1 MLKNIKKYIPRRKY
15 RERSQNE
22 RRKKLGFLEKKQ
34 DYKLRAED
42 YHAKEKK
49 YKNLKEAAR
58 TRNPDEFYHKM
69 IKAKIID
76 GEHVQFP
83 DDKTLEQKIVTNT
96 QFINLVNFKK
106 SQLEKEAEKLKYR
119 LQLNKNIF
127 EGGNKSTHTL
137 YYEDEDEYF
146 EEKRKEK
153 ELLNKKR
160 KRGKIKEK
168 NNDVNNNGDN
178 YNNVDK
184 ENDGEIY
191 DDINNENKVLTPE
204 NKQLINTYKQRKKHI
219 KQLEQ
224 ISQGLQEQKEL
235 LKPSKKKKIKD
246 GLFKYFMERKK

>member
-15 RERSQNE
+15 RERGQIE
-22 RRKKLGFLEKKQ
+22 RRKRLGFLEKKQ
-34 DYKLRAED
+34 DYKIRAED
-42 YHAKEKK
+42 YHEKEKK

-83 DDKTLEQKIVTNT
+83 DDKNLEQKLVTNT

-106 SQLEKEAEKLKYR
+106 SQLEKEAEKMKVR

-127 EGGNKSTHTL
+127 EGGDKSIHTL
-137 YYEDEDEYF
+137 YYEDEDEF
-146 EEKRKEK
+146 LEEQKKEK
-153 ELLNKKR
+153 ENEFLNKKR
-160 KRGKIKEK
+160 NLDNKE
-168 NNDVNNNGDN
+168 
-178 YNNVDK
+178 
-184 ENDGEIY
+184 ENDEIEE
-191 DDINNENKVLTPE
+191 DKKLTPE

-246 GLFKYFMERKK
+246 GLFKYFIERKK

>member
-15 RERSQNE
+15 RERGQLE
-22 RRKKLGFLEKKQ
+22 HRKRLGFLEKKK
-34 DYKLRAED
+34 DYKIRAED
-42 YHAKEKK
+42 YHEKEKK

-83 DDKTLEQKIVTNT
+83 DDKNLEQKLVTNT

-106 SQLEKEAEKLKYR
+106 SQLEKEAEKMKVR

-127 EGGNKSTHTL
+127 EGGNKSKHTL
-137 YYEDEDEYF
+137 YYEDEDEF
-146 EEKRKEK
+146 LEEQQKEK
-153 ELLNKKR
+153 EQEFLNKKR
-160 KRGKIKEK
+160 NLNKE
-168 NNDVNNNGDN
+168 VDN
-178 YNNVDK
+178 
-184 ENDGEIY
+184 EIREGEQ
-191 DDINNENKVLTPE
+191 KLTPE

-235 LKPSKKKKIKD
+235 LKGGKKKKI
-246 GLFKYFMERKK
+246 GNGIYKYFMERKK

>member
-15 RERSQNE
+15 RERSQNI

-34 DYKLRAED
+34 DYKIRAED
-42 YHAKEKK
+42 YHNKEKK

-106 SQLEKEAEKLKYR
+106 SQLENEAEKMKNR
-119 LQLNKNIF
+119 LQLNKDIF
-127 EGGNKSTHTL
+127 EQGDKSIHTI
-137 YYEDEDEYF
+137 YYDDEDEYF
-146 EEKRKEK
+146 EELKKEK
-153 ELLNKKR
+153 EEEKKNILLNKKR
-160 KRGKIKEK
+160 NLNKEEDD
-168 NNDVNNNGDN
+168 NN
-178 YNNVDK
+178 K
-184 ENDGEIY
+184 E
-191 DDINNENKVLTPE
+191 LSAE
-204 NKQLINTYKQRKKHI
+204 NKQLINIYKQRKKHI

-235 LKPSKKKKIKD
+235 LKPGKKKKI
-246 GLFKYFMERKK
+246 GNGVYKYFMERKK

>member
-15 RERSQNE
+15 RERGQIE
-22 RRKKLGFLEKKQ
+22 RRKRLGFLEKKK
-34 DYKLRAED
+34 DYKIRAED
-42 YHAKEKK
+42 YHEKEKK

-83 DDKTLEQKIVTNT
+83 DDKNLEQKLVTNT

-106 SQLEKEAEKLKYR
+106 SQLEKEAEKMKAR

-127 EGGNKSTHTL
+127 EGGNKNIHTL
-137 YYEDEDEYF
+137 YYEDEDEF
-146 EEKRKEK
+146 LEEQKREK
-153 ELLNKKR
+153 ENEFLNKKR
-160 KRGKIKEK
+160 
-168 NNDVNNNGDN
+168 NLDN
-178 YNNVDK
+178 EEIS
-184 ENDGEIY
+184 ENDEDKI
-191 DDINNENKVLTPE
+191 LTPE

-224 ISQGLQEQKEL
+224 ISQ
-235 LKPSKKKKIKD
+235 
-246 GLFKYFMERKK
+246 

>member
-15 RERSQNE
+15 RERGQNE
-22 RRKKLGFLEKKQ
+22 RRKKLGFLEKKK
-34 DYKLRAED
+34 DYKIRAED
-42 YHAKEKK
+42 YHEKEKK

-83 DDKTLEQKIVTNT
+83 DDKNLEQKLVTNT

-106 SQLEKEAEKLKYR
+106 SQLEKEAEKMKIR
-119 LQLNKNIF
+119 LQLNKDVF
-127 EGGNKSTHTL
+127 EEGNKSTHTF
-137 YYEDEDEYF
+137 YYEDEDEYL
-146 EEKRKEK
+146 EEQQKEK
-153 ELLNKKR
+153 ENELLNKKR
-160 KRGKIKEK
+160 NLSIDKNDEEQENEK
-168 NNDVNNNGDN
+168 
-178 YNNVDK
+178 K
-184 ENDGEIY
+184 
-191 DDINNENKVLTPE
+191 LTPE

-235 LKPSKKKKIKD
+235 LKGGKKKKIGD
-246 GLFKYFMERKK
+246 GVYKYFMERKK

>member
-15 RERSQNE
+15 RERGQNE
-22 RRKKLGFLEKKQ
+22 RRKKLGFLEKKK
-34 DYKLRAED
+34 DYKIRAED
-42 YHAKEKK
+42 YHEKEKK

-83 DDKTLEQKIVTNT
+83 DDKNLEQKLVTNT

-106 SQLEKEAEKLKYR
+106 SQLEKEAEKMKIR
-119 LQLNKNIF
+119 LQLNKDVF
-127 EGGNKSTHTL
+127 EEGNKSAHTF
-137 YYEDEDEYF
+137 YYEDEDEYL
-146 EEKRKEK
+146 EEQQKEK
-153 ELLNKKR
+153 ENELLNKKR
-160 KRGKIKEK
+160 NLSIDKSDEEQENEK
-168 NNDVNNNGDN
+168 
-178 YNNVDK
+178 K
-184 ENDGEIY
+184 
-191 DDINNENKVLTPE
+191 LTPE

-235 LKPSKKKKIKD
+235 LKGGKKKKI
-246 GLFKYFMERKK
+246 GEGVYKYFMERKK

>member
-15 RERSQNE
+15 RERGQTE

-34 DYKLRAED
+34 DYKIRAED

-83 DDKTLEQKIVTNT
+83 EDKNLEQKLVTNT

-106 SQLEKEAEKLKYR
+106 SQLEKEAEKMKIR
-119 LQLNKNIF
+119 LQLNKDIF
-127 EGGNKSTHTL
+127 EGGNKSIHTL
-137 YYEDEDEYF
+137 YYDDEDEYF
-146 EEKRKEK
+146 EEQKKEK
-153 ELLNKKR
+153 ENEFLNKKR
-160 KRGKIKEK
+160 KNDEKEQDD
-168 NNDVNNNGDN
+168 NND
-178 YNNVDK
+178 K
-184 ENDGEIY
+184 KI
-191 DDINNENKVLTPE
+191 TPE

-219 KQLEQ
+219 NQLEQ
-224 ISQGLQEQKEL
+224 ISNGLQEQKEL
-235 LKPSKKKKIKD
+235 LKGGKKKKIGD
-246 GLFKYFMERKK
+246 GVYKYFMERKK

>member
-15 RERSQNE
+15 RERGQIE
-22 RRKKLGFLEKKQ
+22 RRKRLGFLEKKQ
-34 DYKLRAED
+34 DYKIRAED
-42 YHAKEKK
+42 YHEKEKK

-83 DDKTLEQKIVTNT
+83 DDKNLEQKLVTNT

-106 SQLEKEAEKLKYR
+106 SQLEKEAEKMKVR

-127 EGGNKSTHTL
+127 EGGDKSIHTL
-137 YYEDEDEYF
+137 YYEDEDEF
-146 EEKRKEK
+146 LEEQKKEK
-153 ELLNKKR
+153 EFLNKKR
-160 KRGKIKEK
+160 NLDNKE
-168 NNDVNNNGDN
+168 
-178 YNNVDK
+178 
-184 ENDGEIY
+184 ENDEIEE
-191 DDINNENKVLTPE
+191 DKKLTPE
-204 NKQLINTYKQRKKHI
+204 NKQLINTFKQRKKHI

-235 LKPSKKKKIKD
+235 LKGGKKKKIGD
-246 GLFKYFMERKK
+246 GVYKYFMERKK

>member
-15 RERSQNE
+15 RERGQLE
-22 RRKKLGFLEKKQ
+22 HRKKLGFLEKKK
-34 DYKLRAED
+34 DYKIRAED
-42 YHAKEKK
+42 YHEKEKK

-83 DDKTLEQKIVTNT
+83 DDKNLEQKLVTNT

-106 SQLEKEAEKLKYR
+106 SQLENEAEKMKVR

-127 EGGNKSTHTL
+127 EGGNNSKHTL
-137 YYEDEDEYF
+137 YYEDEDEF
-146 EEKRKEK
+146 LEEIKKEK
-153 ELLNKKR
+153 EKEFLNKKR
-160 KRGKIKEK
+160 NLNKKE
-168 NNDVNNNGDN
+168 
-178 YNNVDK
+178 
-184 ENDGEIY
+184 ESEI
-191 DDINNENKVLTPE
+191 NEEEQKLTPE

-235 LKPSKKKKIKD
+235 LKGGKKKKI
-246 GLFKYFMERKK
+246 GNGVYKYFMERKK

>member
-178 YNNVDK
+178 NNDVD
-184 ENDGEIY
+184 EESDGEIY

-204 NKQLINTYKQRKKHI
+204 NKQLINTYKQRKK
-219 KQLEQ
+219 Q
-224 ISQGLQEQKEL
+224 
-235 LKPSKKKKIKD
+235 
-246 GLFKYFMERKK
+246 YFFI

>member
-15 RERSQNE
+15 RERGQIE
-22 RRKKLGFLEKKQ
+22 RRKKLGFLEKKK
-34 DYKLRAED
+34 DYKIRAED
-42 YHAKEKK
+42 YHEKEKK

-83 DDKTLEQKIVTNT
+83 DDKNLEQKLVTNT

-106 SQLEKEAEKLKYR
+106 SQLEKEAEKMKVR

-127 EGGNKSTHTL
+127 DGGDKSIHTL
-137 YYEDEDEYF
+137 YYDDEDDYLEEQKKENEFLSKKRHLNINNKDNDIQEDE
-146 EEKRKEK
+146 
-153 ELLNKKR
+153 KK
-160 KRGKIKEK
+160 
-168 NNDVNNNGDN
+168 
-178 YNNVDK
+178 
-184 ENDGEIY
+184 
-191 DDINNENKVLTPE
+191 LTPE

-235 LKPSKKKKIKD
+235 LKGGKKKKI
-246 GLFKYFMERKK
+246 GEGVYKYFMERKK

>member
-15 RERSQNE
+15 RERGQIE
-22 RRKKLGFLEKKQ
+22 RRKRLGFLEKKQ
-34 DYKLRAED
+34 DYKIRAED
-42 YHAKEKK
+42 YHEKEKK

-83 DDKTLEQKIVTNT
+83 DDKNLEQKLVTNT

-106 SQLEKEAEKLKYR
+106 SQLEKEAEKMKVR

-127 EGGNKSTHTL
+127 EGGDKSIHTL
-137 YYEDEDEYF
+137 YYEDEDEF
-146 EEKRKEK
+146 LEEQKKEK
-153 ELLNKKR
+153 EFLNKKR
-160 KRGKIKEK
+160 NLDNKE
-168 NNDVNNNGDN
+168 
-178 YNNVDK
+178 
-184 ENDGEIY
+184 ENDEIEE
-191 DDINNENKVLTPE
+191 DKKLTPE
-204 NKQLINTYKQRKKHI
+204 NKQLINTFKQRKKHI

-235 LKPSKKKKIKD
+235 LKGGKKKKI
-246 GLFKYFMERKK
+246 GNGIYKYFMERKK

>member
-34 DYKLRAED
+34 DYKIRAED

-49 YKNLKEAAR
+49 YQNLKEAAR

-106 SQLEKEAEKLKYR
+106 SQLEKEAEKLKIR
-119 LQLNKNIF
+119 LQMNKNIF
-127 EGGNKSTHTL
+127 DGGNKSTHTL
-137 YYEDEDEYF
+137 YYEDEDEYL
-146 EEKRKEK
+146 EEQKKEK

-160 KRGKIKEK
+160 NRNKKKDK
-168 NNDVNNNGDN
+168 NN
-178 YNNVDK
+178 
-184 ENDGEIY
+184 EEEEI
-191 DDINNENKVLTPE
+191 DEEITNDINNDNKVLTAE

-219 KQLEQ
+219 KQLQQ

-235 LKPSKKKKIKD
+235 LIPSKKKKIKD
-246 GLFKYFMERKK
+246 GLFKHFIERKK

>member
-34 DYKLRAED
+34 DYKIRAED

-137 YYEDEDEYF
+137 YYDDEDEYF
-146 EEKRKEK
+146 EEQKKEK

-160 KRGKIKEK
+160 NRDK
-168 NNDVNNNGDN
+168 NIG
-178 YNNVDK
+178 
-184 ENDGEIY
+184 ENDEISNDAIN
-191 DDINNENKVLTPE
+191 DDNKNLTPE

-219 KQLEQ
+219 KQLQQ

-246 GLFKYFMERKK
+246 GLFKYFIERKK

>member
-15 RERSQNE
+15 RERGQTE

-34 DYKLRAED
+34 DYKIRAED

-83 DDKTLEQKIVTNT
+83 EDKNLEQKLVTNT

-106 SQLEKEAEKLKYR
+106 SQLEKEAEKMKIR
-119 LQLNKNIF
+119 LQLNKDIF
-127 EGGNKSTHTL
+127 EGGNKSIHTL
-137 YYEDEDEYF
+137 YYDDEDEYF
-146 EEKRKEK
+146 EEQKKEK
-153 ELLNKKR
+153 ENEFLNKKR
-160 KRGKIKEK
+160 KNDEEEQDN
-168 NNDVNNNGDN
+168 NND
-178 YNNVDK
+178 K
-184 ENDGEIY
+184 KI
-191 DDINNENKVLTPE
+191 TPE

-219 KQLEQ
+219 NQLEQ
-224 ISQGLQEQKEL
+224 ISKGLQEQKEL
-235 LKPSKKKKIKD
+235 LKGGKKKKIGD
-246 GLFKYFMERKK
+246 GVYKYFMERKK

>member
-15 RERSQNE
+15 RERGQNE
-22 RRKKLGFLEKKQ
+22 RRKKLGFLEKKK
-34 DYKLRAED
+34 DYKIRAED
-42 YHAKEKK
+42 YHEKEKK

-83 DDKTLEQKIVTNT
+83 DDKNLEQKLVTNT

-106 SQLEKEAEKLKYR
+106 SQLEKEAEKMKIR
-119 LQLNKNIF
+119 LQLNKDVF
-127 EGGNKSTHTL
+127 EEGNKSTHTF
-137 YYEDEDEYF
+137 YYEDEDEYL
-146 EEKRKEK
+146 EEQQKEK
-153 ELLNKKR
+153 ENELLNKKR
-160 KRGKIKEK
+160 NLSID
-168 NNDVNNNGDN
+168 NNDEEQ
-178 YNNVDK
+178 
-184 ENDGEIY
+184 ENE
-191 DDINNENKVLTPE
+191 EKLTPE

-235 LKPSKKKKIKD
+235 LKGGKKKKI
-246 GLFKYFMERKK
+246 GEGVYKYFMERKK

>member
-15 RERSQNE
+15 RERGQTE

-34 DYKLRAED
+34 DYKIRAED

-83 DDKTLEQKIVTNT
+83 EDKNLEQKLVTNT

-106 SQLEKEAEKLKYR
+106 SQLEKEAEKMKIR
-119 LQLNKNIF
+119 LQLNKDIF
-127 EGGNKSTHTL
+127 EGGNKSIHTL
-137 YYEDEDEYF
+137 YYDDEDEYF
-146 EEKRKEK
+146 EEQKKEK
-153 ELLNKKR
+153 ENEFLKK
-160 KRGKIKEK
+160 KKKNDEEEQDD
-168 NNDVNNNGDN
+168 NND
-178 YNNVDK
+178 K
-184 ENDGEIY
+184 KI
-191 DDINNENKVLTPE
+191 TPE

-219 KQLEQ
+219 NQLEQ
-224 ISQGLQEQKEL
+224 ISKGLQEQKEL
-235 LKPSKKKKIKD
+235 LKGGKKKKIGD
-246 GLFKYFMERKK
+246 GVYKYFLERKK

>member
-15 RERSQNE
+15 RERGQIE
-22 RRKKLGFLEKKQ
+22 RRKRLGFLEKKQ
-34 DYKLRAED
+34 DYKIRAED
-42 YHAKEKK
+42 YHEKEKK

-83 DDKTLEQKIVTNT
+83 DDKNLEQKLVTNT

-106 SQLEKEAEKLKYR
+106 SQLEKEAEKMKVR

-127 EGGNKSTHTL
+127 EGGDKSIHTL
-137 YYEDEDEYF
+137 YYEDEDEF
-146 EEKRKEK
+146 LEEQKKEK
-153 ELLNKKR
+153 EFLNKKR
-160 KRGKIKEK
+160 NLNNKE
-168 NNDVNNNGDN
+168 
-178 YNNVDK
+178 
-184 ENDGEIY
+184 ENDEIE
-191 DDINNENKVLTPE
+191 ENKKLTPE

-235 LKPSKKKKIKD
+235 LKGGKKKKIGD
-246 GLFKYFMERKK
+246 GVYKYFMERKK

>member
-15 RERSQNE
+15 RERGQTE

-34 DYKLRAED
+34 DYKIRAED

-83 DDKTLEQKIVTNT
+83 EDKNLEQKLVTNT

-106 SQLEKEAEKLKYR
+106 SQLEKEAEKMKIR
-119 LQLNKNIF
+119 LQLNKDIF
-127 EGGNKSTHTL
+127 EGGNKSIHTL
-137 YYEDEDEYF
+137 YYDDEDEYF
-146 EEKRKEK
+146 EEQKKEK
-153 ELLNKKR
+153 ENEFLNKKR
-160 KRGKIKEK
+160 K
-168 NNDVNNNGDN
+168 
-178 YNNVDK
+178 
-184 ENDGEIY
+184 NDGEEQ
-191 DDINNENKVLTPE
+191 DDNNDKKITPE

-219 KQLEQ
+219 NQLEQ
-224 ISQGLQEQKEL
+224 ISNGLQEQKEL
-235 LKPSKKKKIKD
+235 LKGGKKKKIGD
-246 GLFKYFMERKK
+246 GVYKYFMERKK

>member
-15 RERSQNE
+15 RERGQTE

-34 DYKLRAED
+34 DYKIRAED

-83 DDKTLEQKIVTNT
+83 DDKNLEQKLVTNT

-106 SQLEKEAEKLKYR
+106 SQLEKEAEKMKRR
-119 LQLNKNIF
+119 LQLNKDIF
-127 EGGNKSTHTL
+127 EGGNKSIHTL
-137 YYEDEDEYF
+137 YYDDEDEYF
-146 EEKRKEK
+146 EEQKKEK
-153 ELLNKKR
+153 ENEFLNKKR
-160 KRGKIKEK
+160 KNDEEEQDD
-168 NNDVNNNGDN
+168 NND
-178 YNNVDK
+178 K
-184 ENDGEIY
+184 KI
-191 DDINNENKVLTPE
+191 TPE

-219 KQLEQ
+219 NQLEQ
-224 ISQGLQEQKEL
+224 ISKGLQEQKEL
-235 LKPSKKKKIKD
+235 LKGGKKKKIGD
-246 GLFKYFMERKK
+246 GVYKYFMERKK

>member
-1 MLKNIKKYIPRRKY
+1 MLKNIKKYIPKRKY

-34 DYKLRAED
+34 DYKIRAED

-49 YKNLKEAAR
+49 YKSLKEAAR

-106 SQLEKEAEKLKYR
+106 SQLQNEAEKMKYR
-119 LQLNKNIF
+119 LQMNKNIF
-127 EGGNKSTHTL
+127 EGGDSSKHT
-137 YYEDEDEYF
+137 YYYDDEDEYF
-146 EEKRKEK
+146 EDKNHQKEI
-153 ELLNKKR
+153 ELLKKKRNKKDDDEFIQDN
-160 KRGKIKEK
+160 GNK
-168 NNDVNNNGDN
+168 N
-178 YNNVDK
+178 
-184 ENDGEIY
+184 
-191 DDINNENKVLTPE
+191 LTPE
-204 NKQLINTYKQRKKHI
+204 NKQLINTYKQRQKHI

-224 ISQGLQEQKEL
+224 ISQGLQEQKEFF
-235 LKPSKKKKIKD
+235 KPGKKKKIKD
-246 GLFKYFMERKK
+246 GVYRYFLERKK

>member
-15 RERSQNE
+15 RERGQNE

-34 DYKLRAED
+34 DYKIRAED

-83 DDKTLEQKIVTNT
+83 DDKNLEQKLVTNT

-106 SQLEKEAEKLKYR
+106 SQLEKEAEKMKIR
-119 LQLNKNIF
+119 LQLNKDIF
-127 EGGNKSTHTL
+127 EGGNKSIHTL
-137 YYEDEDEYF
+137 YYDDEDEYL
-146 EEKRKEK
+146 EEQKKEK
-153 ELLNKKR
+153 ENEFLNKKR
-160 KRGKIKEK
+160 KNNINNNKEEDALEQN
-168 NNDVNNNGDN
+168 NND
-178 YNNVDK
+178 K
-184 ENDGEIY
+184 
-191 DDINNENKVLTPE
+191 KLTPE

-219 KQLEQ
+219 NQLEQ
-224 ISQGLQEQKEL
+224 ISKGLQEQKEL
-235 LKPSKKKKIKD
+235 LKGGKKKKIGD
-246 GLFKYFMERKK
+246 GVYKYFMERKK

>member
-34 DYKLRAED
+34 DYKIRAED

-76 GEHVQFP
+76 GEHVQFHE
-83 DDKTLEQKIVTNT
+83 DKTLEQKIVTNT

-106 SQLEKEAEKLKYR
+106 SQLEKETEKLKYR

-137 YYEDEDEYF
+137 YYDDEDEYF
-146 EEKRKEK
+146 KEHILEK
-153 ELLNKKR
+153 EFLNKKR
-160 KRGKIKEK
+160 KINKTKEK
-168 NNDVNNNGDN
+168 KEKEEIEEQIDN
-178 YNNVDK
+178 
-184 ENDGEIY
+184 
-191 DDINNENKVLTPE
+191 INNINRENKVLISE

-219 KQLEQ
+219 KQLQ
-224 ISQGLQEQKEL
+224 LISQGLQEQKEL
-235 LKPSKKKKIKD
+235 LQPSKKKKIKG
-246 GLFKYFMERKK
+246 GLFKYFVERKK

>member
-15 RERSQNE
+15 RERGQIE
-22 RRKKLGFLEKKQ
+22 RRKRLGFLEKKQ
-34 DYKLRAED
+34 DYKIRAED
-42 YHAKEKK
+42 YHEKEKK

-83 DDKTLEQKIVTNT
+83 DDKNLEQKLVTNT

-106 SQLEKEAEKLKYR
+106 SQLEKEAEKMKVR

-127 EGGNKSTHTL
+127 EGGDKSIHTL
-137 YYEDEDEYF
+137 YYEDEDEF
-146 EEKRKEK
+146 LEEQKKEK
-153 ELLNKKR
+153 EFLNKKR
-160 KRGKIKEK
+160 NLNKKE
-168 NNDVNNNGDN
+168 
-178 YNNVDK
+178 
-184 ENDGEIY
+184 ENS
-191 DDINNENKVLTPE
+191 DINEEEQKLTPE
-204 NKQLINTYKQRKKHI
+204 NKQLINTFKQRKKHI

-235 LKPSKKKKIKD
+235 LKGGKKKKIGD
-246 GLFKYFMERKK
+246 GVYKYFMERKK

>member
-15 RERSQNE
+15 RERGQNE
-22 RRKKLGFLEKKQ
+22 RRKKLGFLEKKK
-34 DYKLRAED
+34 DYKIRAED
-42 YHAKEKK
+42 YHEKEKK

-83 DDKTLEQKIVTNT
+83 DDKNLEQKLVTNT

-106 SQLEKEAEKLKYR
+106 SQLEKEAEKMKIR
-119 LQLNKNIF
+119 LQLNKDIF
-127 EGGNKSTHTL
+127 EGGNKSIHTL
-137 YYEDEDEYF
+137 YYDDEDEYF
-146 EEKRKEK
+146 EEQKKEK
-153 ELLNKKR
+153 ENELLNKKR
-160 KRGKIKEK
+160 NLSID
-168 NNDVNNNGDN
+168 NNDEEQ
-178 YNNVDK
+178 
-184 ENDGEIY
+184 ENE
-191 DDINNENKVLTPE
+191 EKLTPE

-235 LKPSKKKKIKD
+235 LKGGKKKKI
-246 GLFKYFMERKK
+246 GNGIYKYFMERKK